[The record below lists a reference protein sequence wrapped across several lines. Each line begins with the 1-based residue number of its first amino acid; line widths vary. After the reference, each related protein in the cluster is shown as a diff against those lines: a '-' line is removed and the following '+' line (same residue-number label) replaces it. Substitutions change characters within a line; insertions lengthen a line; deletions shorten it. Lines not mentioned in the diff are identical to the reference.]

1 MGRPKKEKE
10 EKEDWFR
17 TGVSPEPDTIT
28 VKQERLLA
36 HSRDEVLEILTS
48 EERCNAEI
56 QGYGEWLGT
65 LTKMEASGII
75 SVLKG
80 TATARKIVE
89 RLDEDV
95 AKRMFKNRKWYDTG
109 GD

>member
-17 TGVSPEPDTIT
+17 TGVSPEPDPVTAR
-28 VKQERLLA
+28 QERFLA
-36 HSRDEVLEILTS
+36 HCKDEVMEILTS

-65 LTKMEASGII
+65 LTKQEASGLI

-89 RLDEDV
+89 RKDEDV
-95 AKRMFKNRKWYDTG
+95 ARRMGKKWYDTG
-109 GD
+109 GER